1 MFLAL
6 FGACHACK
14 GAGDV
19 RAALAASPPLR
30 RVAVHARAVVTN
42 VVLGAVGLGAA
53 VVGLMLGV
61 LLANSFHISL
71 WKTAEVALAVFTVL
85 ALALMAFVEVVV
97 SGYVQVL
104 PTPAFCV
111 LVASAA
117 LGVSAHRYFA
127 KFSEALGETHGVVIG
142 TRAVL

>member
-1 MFLAL
+1 
-6 FGACHACK
+6 
-14 GAGDV
+14 
-19 RAALAASPPLR
+19 
-30 RVAVHARAVVTN
+30 
-42 VVLGAVGLGAA
+42 
-53 VVGLMLGV
+53 MLQQAV
-61 LLANSFHISL
+61 LLERDFIEPMGPYL
-71 WKTAEVALAVFTVL
+71 QDFTFVDTVL

-127 KFSEALGETHGVVIG
+127 TWRRPSCTKSMS
-142 TRAVL
+142 